1 MDPVVLVLTVVM
13 LGIVLVLFYNNRTTT
28 EPRSMLKLYAKD
40 LTYLA
45 QQKALDPVIGREHEI
60 SKVIEILSR
69 RKKNNPL
76 LVGRAGVGK
85 TAIVDGLAN
94 AIAKGAVPVILRQ
107 KRVLSLDLSSL
118 VAGTKYRGEFEKRL
132 KNLLNEII
140 AGKRNIILFID
151 EIHSLAEAGGA
162 EGAIGAE
169 DILKPVLS
177 DGELQLV
184 GATTFSEYHKFI
196 EPNTTME
203 RRFQV
208 VTINE
213 PDDNEVRQILL
224 GLRPRYEDFH
234 KVKVSEAAIERIIKA
249 SHQVM
254 PERVMPDKAIDLLD
268 EACSKVKIERVENPA
283 KNNDQEARVEPQHID
298 QVVADWGESLVG
310 HETNV

>member
-28 EPRSMLKLYAKD
+28 EPRCMLKLYAKD

-177 DGELQLV
+177 DG
-184 GATTFSEYHKFI
+184 GRT
-196 EPNTTME
+196 
-203 RRFQV
+203 
-208 VTINE
+208 
-213 PDDNEVRQILL
+213 
-224 GLRPRYEDFH
+224 
-234 KVKVSEAAIERIIKA
+234 
-249 SHQVM
+249 
-254 PERVMPDKAIDLLD
+254 
-268 EACSKVKIERVENPA
+268 
-283 KNNDQEARVEPQHID
+283 
-298 QVVADWGESLVG
+298 
-310 HETNV
+310 